1 MQKTVTLTV
10 NGQDLTF
17 NMSGA
22 IYDKYINE
30 LTLNDKTGPARN
42 MLMRSVAPES
52 KDALKELLALP
63 GAGVQ
68 LVSKLVDAYAPDLE
82 ICVGE

>member
-1 MQKTVTLTV
+1 MQKTITLTV

-17 NMSGA
+17 NMTGA

-42 MLMRSVAPES
+42 MLMRSVAPDS
-52 KDALKELLALP
+52 KEALKEVLKLP

-68 LVSKLVDAYAPDLE
+68 LARALVDEYSPDLD
-82 ICVGE
+82 IALGE